1 MIDFL
6 ASDMYEIIIGIN
18 AIGLAIALRKE
29 DLCPICKNELGFIFR
44 GFPRKEDTNKLRD
57 NNIKFVLGGCICYGD
72 KNKDSEY
79 FCNHCKKEFKY
90 NFEEIDK
97 KYYTMY

>member
-6 ASDMYEIIIGIN
+6 ASDMYGIIIGIN

-29 DLCPICKNELGFIFR
+29 DLCPICK
-44 GFPRKEDTNKLRD
+44 
-57 NNIKFVLGGCICYGD
+57 
-72 KNKDSEY
+72 
-79 FCNHCKKEFKY
+79 KEFKY